1 MNVEANHLMELI
13 IVILYFSV
21 LILLSI
27 YGIHR
32 YVMVHLFRKYRA
44 VDGSTT
50 QKFDE
55 LPVVTVQL
63 PIYNEMYVVERLID
77 AVCQIDYPRDKFEI
91 QVLDDSTDETR
102 QIARAMVERCRNQG
116 IDIHYLHR
124 EVRTGFKAGAL
135 AHGLKSAKGQFVA
148 IFDADFIPSREIL
161 IKTIDQ
167 FTNPEI
173 GMVQVRWGHI
183 NSEYSLLTKIQSIM
197 LDGHFVIE
205 HTARNRSGRFF
216 NFNGTAGI
224 WRREAIETSGGW
236 QHDTLTEDLDLSY
249 RAQMR
254 GWKFMFVP
262 DVVAPAEVP
271 VEINSFKS
279 QQHRWAKGSIQTA
292 RKILPLVLKSKLP
305 WWIKVEAFFHLTS
318 NLSYL
323 LMMVLSLFI
332 LPSLVIRYQQGWQ
345 NIMIL
350 DLPIFLIGTISVTSF
365 YVLSQKE
372 IYKDWRTRM
381 KYIPLLMSLGIGL
394 SVNNSK
400 AVLEALLGYES
411 EFKRTPKYRIEKN
424 SDHWEHKKYRVNKS
438 TLAIIEVAFAVYFGL
453 TIYYAIL
460 NHIYFSIPFLWL
472 FFFGF
477 SYMGFISLTQSNRA
491 LFFIKGPV
499 ANAQS

>member
-1 MNVEANHLMELI
+1 
-13 IVILYFSV
+13 
-21 LILLSI
+21 
-27 YGIHR
+27 
-32 YVMVHLFRKYRA
+32 
-44 VDGSTT
+44 TT
-50 QKFDE
+50 QKFAE
-55 LPVVTVQL
+55 PPVVTVQL

-77 AVCQIDYPRDKFEI
+77 AVCQIDYPRDKFEV

-124 EVRTGFKAGAL
+124 DIRTGFKAGAL
-135 AHGLKSAKGQFVA
+135 AHGLKSAKGQFIA

-161 IKTIDQ
+161 FKTIDQ

-292 RKILPLVLKSKLP
+292 RKILPLVLKS
-305 WWIKVEAFFHLTS
+305 
-318 NLSYL
+318 
-323 LMMVLSLFI
+323 
-332 LPSLVIRYQQGWQ
+332 
-345 NIMIL
+345 
-350 DLPIFLIGTISVTSF
+350 
-365 YVLSQKE
+365 
-372 IYKDWRTRM
+372 
-381 KYIPLLMSLGIGL
+381 
-394 SVNNSK
+394 
-400 AVLEALLGYES
+400 
-411 EFKRTPKYRIEKN
+411 
-424 SDHWEHKKYRVNKS
+424 
-438 TLAIIEVAFAVYFGL
+438 
-453 TIYYAIL
+453 
-460 NHIYFSIPFLWL
+460 
-472 FFFGF
+472 
-477 SYMGFISLTQSNRA
+477 
-491 LFFIKGPV
+491 
-499 ANAQS
+499 